1 MSSTTVTLCY
11 VSLGSNLGD
20 RLDYLARAA
29 RQLQSDENKILYC
42 SSVYVTE
49 PLEMRQQPDFL
60 NLVLAMETALPSQ
73 LLLQRMQSIENLL
86 ERKRVERFGPR
97 TIDLDILF
105 YGNEIIRTPSLEI
118 PHPRLHLRRFVL
130 VPLREIAPG
139 LRHPELSLTVEELL
153 ERTPDRS
160 RVERYCG
167 PVV

>member
-105 YGNEIIRTPSLEI
+105 YGDEIIRTPCLEI

-130 VPLREIAPG
+130 LPLREIAPSH
-139 LRHPELSLTVEELL
+139 RHPQLSLTVEELL

-167 PVV
+167 PVA